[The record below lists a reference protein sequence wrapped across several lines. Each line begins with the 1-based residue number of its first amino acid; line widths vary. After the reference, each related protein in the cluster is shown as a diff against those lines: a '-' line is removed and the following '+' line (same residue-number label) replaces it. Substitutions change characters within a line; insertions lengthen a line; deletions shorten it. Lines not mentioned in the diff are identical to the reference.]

1 MKQSKSGL
9 WRLAR
14 SAAGFLVLACFWN
27 VCVAKAT
34 VAEEPSARTA
44 VKAPDSPVVKYSAGL
59 LSVAAKDADIR
70 KLVEEVEA
78 KSGVEII
85 LDKTIAGKITV
96 DFADVAFEEG
106 LKNVLKDVV
115 EGGFAS
121 EYARKNNEKGQLAL
135 TKVTIARVGSQGQT
149 GGENAP
155 KVETYSPEIIVEG
168 GWGEGP
174 GEFGLAWT
182 YPNSL
187 ANESPSGRIEPFYPL
202 SIAVNSRGE
211 VYILDPVNDRIQKFS
226 SAGTYLLSLRVEAY
240 AGPEAP
246 IWYGQTPGDDGKMIF
261 DRVREKREGKLG
273 VDRWFPFYDP
283 ITTRGINILID
294 AQDTLYY
301 YRRKHETKL
310 KEGNPLRYS
319 DPTQPRPY
327 GEVQIFRDDALVK
340 TVRVPVV
347 DTIYGLSTD
356 WAGNIWVGVGDYEL
370 REGRQIE
377 RNRQVI
383 GLKNGRTVEIFR
395 PQNGNAAVVVQGAS
409 GRNEKETLFTKK
421 HDEIT
426 WNAWVASTYFVTR
439 KNEVFVYHGWY
450 GENVPKR
457 EAYLDRYSEGFE
469 LLSSAKL
476 PLDPKYL
483 DREVDL
489 LRSVLDEEGNIYSL
503 SVTDQGVKAI
513 KWRRK

>member
-27 VCVAKAT
+27 VCVAKAA

-59 LSVAAKDADIR
+59 LSVAAKGVDIR
-70 KLVEEVEA
+70 KLVDEIAV
-78 KSGVEII
+78 KTGVEIV
-85 LDKTIAGKITV
+85 LDKTITGKTTI
-96 DFADVAFEEG
+96 DFADVEFEQG

-121 EYARKNNEKGQLAL
+121 EYARKNNEKGQLAP

-155 KVETYSPEIIVEG
+155 EVETYSPEILVEG
-168 GWGEGP
+168 GWGEEP
-174 GEFGLAWT
+174 GRFGVAWT

-211 VYILDPVNDRIQKFS
+211 VYILDPVNNRIQKFS
-226 SAGTYLLSLRVEAY
+226 NAGTYLLSLKVEAY

-283 ITTRGINILID
+283 ITTRGINIVID
-294 AQDTLYY
+294 VQDTLYY
-301 YRRKHETKL
+301 YRGKHETKL

-340 TVRVPVV
+340 TVRVPDV
-347 DTIYGLSTD
+347 DPIYGLRTD
-356 WAGNIWVGVGDYEL
+356 WAGNIWVGLGDYEV
-370 REGRQIE
+370 REGKRKE
-377 RNRQVI
+377 RSMTKI
-383 GLKNGRTVEIFR
+383 GLKDGRTVQISMTPGGKDAFEVLSKA
-395 PQNGNAAVVVQGAS
+395 NA
-409 GRNEKETLFTKK
+409 REKEILYAQR
-421 HDEIT
+421 DGGEP
-426 WNAWVASTYFVTR
+426 WVSSTYFVTR
-439 KNEVFVYHGWY
+439 THEVFVYHGWHRSK
-450 GENVPKR
+450 PRKR
-457 EAYLDRYSEGFE
+457 EAYLDKYSEVFE
-469 LLSSAKL
+469 LLSTAEV
-476 PLDPKYL
+476 PRDEGW
-483 DREVDL
+483 DRQVDM
-489 LRSVLDEEGNIYSL
+489 LRSVLDDQGNLYSL

-513 KWRRK
+513 KWRRR